1 MMTLCNT
8 STRPLFWGMSMIL
21 LSLVSVFAEF
31 DGPYF
36 WMLFFVF
43 LTFAVS
49 DMKRGAKGC

>member
-1 MMTLCNT
+1 MCA
-8 STRPLFWGMSMIL
+8 SSGRPLFWGISMIV

-31 DGPYF
+31 DGPFF

-49 DMKRGAKGC
+49 DLKRHARSC